1 MSLSR
6 PNQPSYSAAELGAR
20 IRSQLS
26 KLAEQGLGATGP
38 SNQAQVGLEL
48 GPDHP
53 LLHITHWH
61 YRQTL
66 HEPWRLDLRA
76 SGGNIPDLS
85 TLLMQRASFWQRD
98 GVLGFHALSGLI

>member
-1 MSLSR
+1 MPPPPTR
-6 PNQPSYSAAELGAR
+6 YSAAELAVRIKETLQAGGTGMAGA
-20 IRSQLS
+20 
-26 KLAEQGLGATGP
+26 
-38 SNQAQVGLEL
+38 AQVGLEL

-76 SGGNIPDLS
+76 SGGNI
-85 TLLMQRASFWQRD
+85 
-98 GVLGFHALSGLI
+98 